1 MMQASLP
8 TLEGTIVKA
17 KRPVA
22 TRMLSFAVVMCITLA
37 LTDTTSSTEAYFQ
50 FKDFDSNTF
59 VFKLVDAS
67 KIQEAREILAKKLK
81 IHIMGTLEKSPVTY
95 NKPWHY
101 HMRPETVSFFEV
113 TTEVCDSTIRLVE
126 GRLSEVGG
134 DFLPENFWCPWSS
147 LLTKEVHL
155 VSKTNK

>member
-1 MMQASLP
+1 M
-8 TLEGTIVKA
+8 KA
-17 KRPVA
+17 NRPVA
-22 TRMLSFAVVMCITLA
+22 TRMLFFAVVMCSTLA
-37 LTDTTSSTEAYFQ
+37 LTDTASSTEAYFQ
-50 FKDFDSNTF
+50 FKDIDSNTF

-67 KIQEAREILAKKLK
+67 KIKEPRKILAKKLM

-101 HMRPETVSFFEV
+101 HLKPETVPFFEV
-113 TTEVCDSTIRLVE
+113 TTEVCDSTIRFVE
-126 GRLSEVGG
+126 GHLSEVGG

-155 VSKTNK
+155 VSKRNK